1 MNSSYVLGF
10 FMETLWAIQPGKLA
24 ILEEIMLRHVSGEKL
39 SAEEIQARVQ
49 GAAPRPQDRRV
60 NTVAVLPLFGTI
72 IPRADFFEEASG
84 ATSAEKF
91 GKDFARLVDDPAVD
105 AIVLDVDSPGGS
117 SYGVEE
123 LSTQIYEA
131 RGKKPIIAVV
141 NHLMASAAFW
151 IGTAADEIVITPSGD
166 IGSVGVYSVHQDM
179 SQALEKAGI
188 KLSLISAGK
197 HKTEF
202 NPYEPLSEEARAA
215 LQASV
220 NECYDAF
227 VGAVARNRGVAVE
240 VVRSDFGEG
249 RVVSAAR
256 AVELKMADRV
266 GTLEETIQGLLNQN
280 GGSNQQLSVSKK
292 NNQLAE
298 DGQAPVSVQSQT
310 RLALERERLAV
321 ESAKVYE
328 GDTPMLR
335 QLQKERDDLVTRA
348 TALVET
354 ADKEA
359 RDLTDEERK
368 EFAELLGIGDEHGKV
383 GALDAKIEQIQAE
396 REWLRSAAE
405 KKFVTAKEEKPKEGE
420 TVKALKRAEFNKLD
434 PTVQSAYVKGG
445 GKVED

>member
-1 MNSSYVLGF
+1 MNSSYVLNF
-10 FMETLWAIQPGKLA
+10 FMETPWAIQPGKLA

-39 SAEEIQARVQ
+39 TAEEIQARVQ

-91 GKDFARLVDDPAVD
+91 GKNFAQLVDDPAVD

-123 LSTQIYEA
+123 VSTQIYNA

-197 HKTEF
+197 HKVEF
-202 NPYEPLSEEARAA
+202 NPYEPLGEEARAA

-227 VGAVARNRGVAVE
+227 VGAVARNRGVTVE

-249 RVVSAAR
+249 RVVSAAK
-256 AVELKMADRV
+256 AVELGMADRV
-266 GTLEETIQGLLNQN
+266 GTLEETIQGLLNQ
-280 GGSNQQLSVSKK
+280 GSAQQLAVSKK
-292 NNQLAE
+292 NNQFTE

-321 ESAKVYE
+321 ESAKVYT

-335 QLQKERDDLVTRA
+335 QLQKERDDLITRA
-348 TALVET
+348 TALVEN

-359 RDLTDEERK
+359 RDLNDEERK
-368 EFAELLGIGDEHGKV
+368 EFAEILGVGDEHGKV

-396 REWLRSAAE
+396 RERLRSAAE
-405 KKFVTAKEEKPKEGE
+405 KKFTVAHKEEKPSEGDA
-420 TVKALKRAEFNKLD
+420 TKALKRAEFAKLD
-434 PTVQSAYVKGG
+434 PTVQAAYVKGG